1 MPIYKAPA
9 AIENRN
15 KALKSIFL
23 AGSIEMDKAIDWQ
36 KACEIALADDFN
48 VLNPRRTTWNNSW
61 KQTKDNPLFREQ
73 VEWELN
79 ALQQADKILLYF
91 AAGTK
96 SPISLLEFGLYA
108 ESGKLLVVC
117 AEEFWRKGNVDIVCE
132 RYQIPQFHSLEE
144 AIKAVKTAP

>member
-73 VEWELN
+73 VEWELD

-108 ESGKLLVVC
+108 QSGKLLVAC
-117 AEEFWRKGNVDIVCE
+117 AEDFWRKGNVDIVCE

-144 AIKAVKTAP
+144 AMEAIKTAH